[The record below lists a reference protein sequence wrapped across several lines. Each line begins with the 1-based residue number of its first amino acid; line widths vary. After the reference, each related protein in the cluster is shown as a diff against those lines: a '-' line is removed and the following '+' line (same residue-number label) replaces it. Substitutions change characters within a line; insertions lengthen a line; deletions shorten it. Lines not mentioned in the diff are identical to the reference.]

1 MVKVQINDAE
11 FCIRNKSGLR
21 VRNKLRAKLSLRMS
35 ATAEWFLAN
44 GLSLNIDKTCG
55 SIFRSDLNCK
65 SVIKKVIIKKLIVAN
80 ILVLLEYFD
89 IDLTWQC
96 HIKYVFSK
104 LVKFIRM
111 FYRIRPKLPGDVLRM
126 IYFVHIHFCNINH
139 LELIVLICIMLLLTV
154 PYLYPCYINTQFCYF
169 CINMYTI
176 ELGYHS
182 TLWSF

>member
-1 MVKVQINDAE
+1 MGQQVERSTMSDKSLLCLRKPTCSVTLSVTSGEFQQRLQRPSHSDANRETFCHSWWWLVFVKVQINHAE

-21 VRNKLRAKLSLRMS
+21 VRNKLRVKLSLRMS

-89 IDLTWQC
+89 IDLSWQ
-96 HIKYVFSK
+96 
-104 LVKFIRM
+104 
-111 FYRIRPKLPGDVLRM
+111 
-126 IYFVHIHFCNINH
+126 
-139 LELIVLICIMLLLTV
+139 ICFQQI
-154 PYLYPCYINTQFCYF
+154 
-169 CINMYTI
+169 
-176 ELGYHS
+176 G
-182 TLWSF
+182 